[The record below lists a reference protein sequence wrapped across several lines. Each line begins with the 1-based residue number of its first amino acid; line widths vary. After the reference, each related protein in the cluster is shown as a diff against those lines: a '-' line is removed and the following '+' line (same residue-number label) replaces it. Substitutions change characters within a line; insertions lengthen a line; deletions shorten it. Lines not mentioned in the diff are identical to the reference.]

1 MGGPPSPEGHASDL
15 ASRGVYPS
23 ARHRTL
29 RELLPHDFTLAG
41 CPAVCFCG
49 TLLRVTPTGRYPARC
64 PLKPG
69 LSSRL
74 ATRDCPAHFAFR
86 SVPDPHAQSKR
97 RLAHEASGDVVDDGH
112 GAARGKMMGADK
124 PIAICG
130 LDAADEHLAVAI
142 RRNLGDLPD
151 RQAGAILAESLSLRD
166 AIDAAVLDDQ
176 TGVAGTLGVDQN
188 RVLRVRRPGRR
199 QRRVG
204 GEEVE
209 LRTVFARP

>member
-41 CPAVCFCG
+41 FPAVCFCG

-74 ATRDCPAHFAFR
+74 ATRDCPAHFAHR
-86 SVPDPHAQSKR
+86 SVSDPRAESNR
-97 RLAHEASGDVVDDGH
+97 RLGNEGSGDVVDDGYRS
-112 GAARGKMMGADK
+112 ARREMMGAEK
-124 PIAICG
+124 PIAISG
-130 LDAADEHLAVAI
+130 FDVAGEHF
-142 RRNLGDLPD
+142 
-151 RQAGAILAESLSLRD
+151 AGA
-166 AIDAAVLDDQ
+166 
-176 TGVAGTLGVDQN
+176 
-188 RVLRVRRPGRR
+188 VRRDLGA
-199 QRRVG
+199 
-204 GEEVE
+204 
-209 LRTVFARP
+209 ARA